1 MIALILAG
9 LLIAGLLWWLGAM
22 FWMPGVSVG
31 GPLAPPTPR
40 ESTLT
45 ERLARDVEG
54 LAGEIGERN
63 VLHYDELSAAADYI
77 DNAME
82 AAGYEVHRQRYEMDG
97 RPYDNLEVEQ
107 TGSTLAEEIV
117 IVGAHY
123 DTVPDAPGANDNASG
138 VAALLALAEHFAT
151 RQTSRTLRFVA
162 FTNEEAPYAHT
173 ARMGSVVYVKRSKE
187 RGERIAAMIS
197 LETMGYFTD
206 EPNSQRYPSVLRW
219 IYPDTGNFIAF
230 VGNLASRGV
239 LKRALREFR
248 RHASIPS
255 EGGALPEGLPGVGW
269 SDHWSFWQAGYRAI
283 MVTDTAL
290 YRYPAYHAEEDI
302 PDQVDFERL
311 ARVVAGL
318 EPVVADLAGGV
329 TGEVTPRRPP
339 EPDVVPPATDLP
351 ELVD

>member
-1 MIALILAG
+1 MTLLILAG
-9 LLIAGLLWWLGAM
+9 LAVAGLLWWLGAM
-22 FWMPGVSVG
+22 FWMPGASVS
-31 GPLAPPTPR
+31 GPLASPTPR
-40 ESTLT
+40 EAALMD
-45 ERLARDVEG
+45 RLARDVEG

-63 VLHYDELSAAADYI
+63 VLHYDELLAAADYI
-77 DNAME
+77 DGALE
-82 AAGYEVHRQRYEMDG
+82 AAGYEVHRQRYEIDG

-107 TGSTLAEEIV
+107 PGSTSPDEIV

-123 DTVPDAPGANDNASG
+123 DTVPDSPGANDNASG
-138 VAALLALAEHFAT
+138 VASLVALAEHFAT
-151 RQTSRTLRFVA
+151 RQTARTLRFVA
-162 FTNEEAPYAHT
+162 FANEEAPYAHT
-173 ARMGSVVYVKRSKE
+173 ARMGSVVYAKRSKA

-206 EPNSQRYPSVLRW
+206 EPDSQRYPSALRW
-219 IYPDTGNFIAF
+219 IYPGTGNFIAF
-230 VGNLASRGV
+230 VSNLRSRGV

-248 RHASIPS
+248 SHASIPS

-269 SDHWSFWQAGYRAI
+269 SDHWSFWQEGYRAI
-283 MVTDTAL
+283 MITDTAL
-290 YRYPAYHAEEDI
+290 NRYPGYHSEEDI

-329 TGEVTPRRPP
+329 TGQITPRRPP
-339 EPDVVPPATDLP
+339 EPDVVPPPDLP